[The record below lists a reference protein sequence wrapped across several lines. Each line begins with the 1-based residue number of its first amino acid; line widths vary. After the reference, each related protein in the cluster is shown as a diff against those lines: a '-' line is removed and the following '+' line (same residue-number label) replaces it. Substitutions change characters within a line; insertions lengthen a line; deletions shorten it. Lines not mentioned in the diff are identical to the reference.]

1 MKLTDALKL
10 QLKQFFIT
18 LFSRLLNIL
27 IAILIG
33 ALLVYIPEVKEFVAQ
48 YSKLDLAAI
57 LALITAVSN
66 QIKG

>member
-1 MKLTDALKL
+1 MKQALAL
-10 QLKQFFIT
+10 QINQFFIT

-27 IAILIG
+27 VAILVG
-33 ALLVYIPEVKEFVAQ
+33 TLLVYIPEVKNFVAQ
-48 YSKLDLAAI
+48 YSILDLPAI